1 MYANI
6 VFAGGGVKG
15 AVLGG
20 CLAAAEANDVTP
32 VGFGGTSAG
41 SIIALLASVG
51 YSGEELESLLVE
63 TDFLSFLDDKGLAL
77 QKIQRD
83 LQLLNQR
90 LNQGFWRSWCYSTKA
105 WSAVRAKQ
113 HLSQTIGLYDG
124 KPLIEF
130 LVTKVAQK
138 LNRDE
143 TEVRTATFGQL
154 REMGGKP
161 LRIVATD
168 LNTRRAILF
177 GDESSD
183 IPAVLAVRASAGY
196 PMLFK
201 PVLYR
206 GMRLVD
212 GGLSSNLPSFL
223 FEREYAED
231 RITTL
236 AFDLILPDAK
246 PECDGRFGTDTPAE
260 ESGSLQRIDKTAD
273 AEGQPPT
280 EGATAAAPSNPPA
293 PSRADV
299 GDFFGAL
306 LNSGLEASDV
316 LLRQT
321 TAGVAYFPIRTP
333 AGISTLDF
341 DLSKEQRAACF
352 NAGYREANR
361 QLSTHEPI
369 QRTRR
374 VGDEL
379 RKQMILQYGP
389 IGIYEPILRA
399 LVQQID
405 SACSGELRGL
415 RAQIMLLTGRQSEHS
430 ESTRVVLYSIG
441 MDRDNDRGIEIDQ
454 DAGCSGFAWQ
464 NQRIYVAN
472 LDIARS
478 NPGTWKMTSEQH
490 DLVPP
495 RIKSMISA
503 PIPRSVHNPIVS
515 KTPIGTISV
524 DCETPLADT
533 GWVDGVA
540 APEIGNE
547 PEKQPVRLNEDVATV
562 MSAWAAVIAA
572 VLP

>member
-20 CLAAAEANDVTP
+20 CLAAAEANDVIP

-51 YSGEELESLLVE
+51 YSGEDLEALLVE
-63 TDFLSFLDDKGLAL
+63 TDLLSFLDDQGRAL

-83 LQLLNQR
+83 LELLNKR
-90 LNQGFWRSWCYSTKA
+90 LNQGFWRSWCYSTKVL
-105 WSAVRAKQ
+105 SAFRAKR
-113 HLSQTIGLYDG
+113 HLPQTIGLYDG
-124 KPLIEF
+124 EPLIEF

-138 LNRDE
+138 LNRAE
-143 TEVRTATFGQL
+143 AEVRTATFGQL

-168 LNTRRAILF
+168 LNTRRAVLF
-177 GDESSD
+177 GDQSSD
-183 IPAVLAVRASAGY
+183 VPVVLAVRASAGY

-201 PVLYR
+201 PVHYR

-223 FEREYAED
+223 FEHEYAED

-236 AFDLILPDAK
+236 AFDLILPEAK
-246 PECDGRFGTDTPAE
+246 PEFDRHIDTSAE
-260 ESGSLQRIDKTAD
+260 ESGSPQRVGDTAGED
-273 AEGQPPT
+273 NQPLADL
-280 EGATAAAPSNPPA
+280 ATVAASSNPTP

-316 LLRQT
+316 LLRHT

-341 DLSKEQRAACF
+341 HLSKEQRAACF

-389 IGIYEPILRA
+389 ISIYEPILRA

-415 RAQIMLLTGRQSEHS
+415 RAQIMLLTGRKSEHS

-464 NQRIYVAN
+464 NQRIFVAN
-472 LDIARS
+472 LDIARA
-478 NPGTWKMTSEQH
+478 NPETWKMTSEQH

-533 GWVDGVA
+533 GWVDGA
-540 APEIGNE
+540 PAPEIGNE